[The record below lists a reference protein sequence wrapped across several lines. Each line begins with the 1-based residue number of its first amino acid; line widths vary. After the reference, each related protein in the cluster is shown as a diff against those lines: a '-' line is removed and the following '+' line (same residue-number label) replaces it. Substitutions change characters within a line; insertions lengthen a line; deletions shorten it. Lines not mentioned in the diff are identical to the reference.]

1 MPTHAGATLVSSSF
15 GSLLTLTHP
24 VLRYSFYEITFAGP
38 LDDEQRNADYALCL
52 FARGPNLKHVMF
64 SFTNVILF
72 RLSIKCRLA
81 CAVND
86 RVFFL
91 IYIYINTCAVR
102 LSEAFLCLVAT
113 CCWGESVW
121 APVYVYSAVL
131 LAEYRPRQL
140 ASADA
145 PSLGEGEPIFQRDM
159 GVLHHEPWLTFARL
173 V

>member
-1 MPTHAGATLVSSSF
+1 MFATVNNSMQGNRSKCMQVFVDVMLVFSLKGEQCRLGFWKLVGDASFNKPMSMSAWVGTTRCAQNGRDVPCSILAEAIMPTHAGATLVSSSF

-72 RLSIKCRLA
+72 RLSTKCRLA

-86 RVFFL
+86 RVF
-91 IYIYINTCAVR
+91 IYIYK
-102 LSEAFLCLVAT
+102 
-113 CCWGESVW
+113 
-121 APVYVYSAVL
+121 
-131 LAEYRPRQL
+131 
-140 ASADA
+140 
-145 PSLGEGEPIFQRDM
+145 
-159 GVLHHEPWLTFARL
+159 
-173 V
+173 

>member
-1 MPTHAGATLVSSSF
+1 MIV
-15 GSLLTLTHP
+15 
-24 VLRYSFYEITFAGP
+24 YFY
-38 LDDEQRNADYALCL
+38 
-52 FARGPNLKHVMF
+52 
-64 SFTNVILF
+64 
-72 RLSIKCRLA
+72 
-81 CAVND
+81 
-86 RVFFL
+86 
-91 IYIYINTCAVR
+91 IYIYTCAVR